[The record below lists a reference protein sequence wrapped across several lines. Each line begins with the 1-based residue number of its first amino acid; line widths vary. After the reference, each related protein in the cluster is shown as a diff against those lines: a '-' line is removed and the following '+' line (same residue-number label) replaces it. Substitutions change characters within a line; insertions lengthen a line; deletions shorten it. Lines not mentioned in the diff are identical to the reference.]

1 MEIVGRLTEDA
12 KLETLNDERK
22 VIHFSL
28 AVNDSYRPKGGDVVK
43 LTNFFRCSYW
53 KNANLT
59 EHLKKGTL
67 VEISGRV
74 GVNAW
79 VDSNGEAKASL
90 TFNVNTIKLH
100 GRPNR
105 NEEVPLSAPTDA
117 IHPTE
122 EKENLPF

>member
-1 MEIVGRLTEDA
+1 
-12 KLETLNDERK
+12 
-22 VIHFSL
+22 
-28 AVNDSYRPKGGDVVK
+28 
-43 LTNFFRCSYW
+43 
-53 KNANLT
+53 
-59 EHLKKGTL
+59 